1 MIFRLS
7 QKVAAKIKEPN
18 LQTMPPDVD
27 PFADWHVGMFI
38 HERLQYLIFVNSA
51 SLFTVVLRGAGV
63 KDFELL
69 YVSFR
74 SAMLDVLKEAGAPHL
89 FDRIFNTENRDI
101 IAARATDRRIIGSM
115 NEQAKMAWFG
125 LDDGRTMD
133 DLINWLN
140 EIPMSL
146 LKKHYIPKSAFLS
159 LADGGATNTV
169 SPAAE
174 RNPVPVQVAP
184 GIKGRHLRLWTP
196 EEG

>member
-18 LQTMPPDVD
+18 LQTMPPDMD

-69 YVSFR
+69 YISFR
-74 SAMLDVLKEAGAPHL
+74 SVMLDVLKEAGAPHL
-89 FDRIFNTENRDI
+89 FDRIFNTENRSI
-101 IAARATDRRIIGSM
+101 TPAKATDRHLIGSM
-115 NEQAKMAWFG
+115 NDQVKMAKYD
-125 LDDGRTMD
+125 LDEDMPIGDIITR
-133 DLINWLN
+133 LN
-140 EIPMSL
+140 KVPMRR
-146 LKKHYIPKSAFLS
+146 LKEYYIPRIAFMNLEE
-159 LADGGATNTV
+159 GGALTLP
-169 SPAAE
+169 PAAE
-174 RNPVPVQVAP
+174 RNPVPEAP

>member
-7 QKVAAKIKEPN
+7 QKVAAKIKEQG

-38 HERLQYLIFVNSA
+38 HGRLQYLIFVNSA

-69 YVSFR
+69 YISFR
-74 SAMLDVLKEAGAPHL
+74 SVMLDVLKEAGAPHL
-89 FDRIFNTENRDI
+89 FDRVFNTENRDI

-115 NEQAKMAWFG
+115 NDQVKMAMFE
-125 LDDGRTMD
+125 LDDGVPLNV
-133 DLINWLN
+133 LIPRVN
-140 EIPMSL
+140 ENPLSYLGMGD
-146 LKKHYIPKSAFLS
+146 PGTVFLS
-159 LADGGATNTV
+159 MEQGGATNTV
-169 SPAAE
+169 PPAAE
-174 RNPVPVQVAP
+174 RNPVPVQVAA